1 MNKFFLLS
9 EKSRHLDLFRCLKTD
24 LNNSEWTLINRQD
37 DFNLKKVE
45 LLNPDRIFI
54 PHWSYIIP
62 KEIYERFEC
71 VVFHMTDLPYGRGGS
86 PLQNLIVRGH
96 KNTMISALKVVEGI
110 DAGPI
115 YLKKALS
122 LEGTAQEIFERAD
135 DIIRDMIFEI
145 VNHNPQ
151 PLEQIGDVVTF
162 KRRKPQESDISLLNE
177 AEKIFDYIRMLDA
190 EGYPKAFIET
200 QDFKLEFTQAKLDD
214 SNNVSAHVNFI
225 KK

>member
-122 LEGTAQEIFERAD
+122 F
-135 DIIRDMIFEI
+135 
-145 VNHNPQ
+145 V
-151 PLEQIGDVVTF
+151 
-162 KRRKPQESDISLLNE
+162 ESDSILHSILLLFIFNE
-177 AEKIFDYIRMLDA
+177 NCPSS
-190 EGYPKAFIET
+190 PKQFNP
-200 QDFKLEFTQAKLDD
+200 FKNFLILIKFNLHSSIAIGNFNLAY
-214 SNNVSAHVNFI
+214 NMNVLS
-225 KK
+225 